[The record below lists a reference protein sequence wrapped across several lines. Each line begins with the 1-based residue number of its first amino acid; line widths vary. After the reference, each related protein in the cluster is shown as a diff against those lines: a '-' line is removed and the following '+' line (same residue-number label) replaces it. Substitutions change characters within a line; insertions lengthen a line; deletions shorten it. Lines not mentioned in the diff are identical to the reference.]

1 MPKLKLTA
9 LVREGRAPNRPVPP
23 VLRVLVPVGSEVC
36 RTRLVL
42 DAVRERVSKCV
53 RGGVRPAK
61 VRSRLRRAGLPGDRS
76 SDEDVEG
83 TSSPGSVVGTS
94 PLGSIVSNSPSESW
108 LGSSTCP
115 GSDMVSSL
123 LVMSVRSSSL
133 SIHYTLSER

>member
-1 MPKLKLTA
+1 
-9 LVREGRAPNRPVPP
+9 
-23 VLRVLVPVGSEVC
+23 VLRVLVPVGSDVC

-61 VRSRLRRAGLPGDRS
+61 VRSRLRRAGLPGDRP

-83 TSSPGSVVGTS
+83 TS
-94 PLGSIVSNSPSESW
+94 PLGSTVSNSPSESW